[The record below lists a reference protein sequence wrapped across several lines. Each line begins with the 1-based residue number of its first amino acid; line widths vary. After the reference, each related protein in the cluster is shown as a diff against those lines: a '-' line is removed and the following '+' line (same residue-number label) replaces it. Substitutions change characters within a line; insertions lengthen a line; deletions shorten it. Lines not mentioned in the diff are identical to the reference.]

1 MNIGDFKLKTEK
13 ISSKL
18 TNDVSLEKRHFHK
31 SKTFLSIMNM
41 ARKNTIIR
49 VRKRVEKKKKLCT
62 NPAQYFVAVSLRK
75 IRQDLSMEERRKLES
90 DLFRQWKQLPK
101 SVQFVYKKKWKQY
114 LSTGN
119 YEFYDTSGIIM
130 PKSGENASKSDKL

>member
-1 MNIGDFKLKTEK
+1 M
-13 ISSKL
+13 
-18 TNDVSLEKRHFHK
+18 
-31 SKTFLSIMNM
+31 
-41 ARKNTIIR
+41 
-49 VRKRVEKKKKLCT
+49 RKRVEKKTKLCT

-75 IRQDLSMEERRKLES
+75 IRQDLSMEERRKLVS

-119 YEFYDTSGIIM
+119 YEFYDMSGIIM